1 MERRSISR
9 IYDEDN
15 ELSSQAKYPSE
26 YSVLK
31 HELHE
36 IPNVPIEPNLLS
48 FSDAKMRLRYFKVL
62 YVNPNT
68 GAMSKEFYYNLLD
81 FYIVTTLYLVIVLA
95 VIILLY
101 SNNEISE
108 QLFYIY
114 LGPALVLLFMAY
126 AILFCLNKSK
136 KAIYHSQSIFMVFG
150 MILYLFMII
159 GNTQVLSG
167 ITSDTHGTD
176 LIPFSIGI
184 IVFTYSFR
192 RILFDSYRY
201 VALTLVPVLIIYLA
215 LNLIYSNQNSYS
227 LLGEFAVIAVS
238 LVTQIVESH
247 KVESRTVQLFY
258 RMEKEVEKYY
268 DNEDTKKSKTN
279 QDESHSFTDSILTK
293 IDFIYKEIKA
303 ASSVIIFKDV
313 KGRLKIVLTEL
324 LNLQMKLRNMDYSEK
339 FEEGSKDIDEEDR
352 EFISQNYRSVITA
365 IKTVP
370 NRKASSPKHTNY
382 SSKILTSK
390 YFLTEISLEL
400 AKIGVDWNFNIF
412 QIKEETGSCIPIIAM
427 QIFSTS
433 TISQSLLVPEE
444 IYFSYFE
451 KLEQVPAT

>member
-1 MERRSISR
+1 M
-9 IYDEDN
+9 
-15 ELSSQAKYPSE
+15 
-26 YSVLK
+26 
-31 HELHE
+31 
-36 IPNVPIEPNLLS
+36 
-48 FSDAKMRLRYFKVL
+48 
-62 YVNPNT
+62 
-68 GAMSKEFYYNLLD
+68 
-81 FYIVTTLYLVIVLA
+81 
-95 VIILLY
+95 
-101 SNNEISE
+101 
-108 QLFYIY
+108 
-114 LGPALVLLFMAY
+114 
-126 AILFCLNKSK
+126 
-136 KAIYHSQSIFMVFG
+136 
-150 MILYLFMII
+150 
-159 GNTQVLSG
+159 
-167 ITSDTHGTD
+167 
-176 LIPFSIGI
+176 
-184 IVFTYSFR
+184 
-192 RILFDSYRY
+192 
-201 VALTLVPVLIIYLA
+201 
-215 LNLIYSNQNSYS
+215 
-227 LLGEFAVIAVS
+227 IAVS

-258 RMEKEVEKYY
+258 RMEKEEEKYY
-268 DNEDTKKSKTN
+268 DNEDLRNPKTN

-313 KGRLKIVLTEL
+313 KGRLKIVLSEL

-352 EFISQNYRSVITA
+352 EFILQNYRSVITTT

-444 IYFSYFE
+444 IYFNYFE
-451 KLEQVPAT
+451 KLEQVPAYIELQAKSIPQRNAWCRRFLEYVLLPLQLRSFAKH